1 MGFICLF
8 DEIHF
13 MLITRPRP
21 KARGRVLNL
30 ARFVCL
36 FVCLFFPSVS
46 QIGTLE
52 TLICARAVFRLRALA
67 STLFSVGINEKHEIM
82 VLACQVG
89 PLHLKLTQIN
99 SEMKCIAKNK
109 CP

>member
-13 MLITRPRP
+13 MLITRPSL
-21 KARGRVLNL
+21 KFGT
-30 ARFVCL
+30 VCL

-109 CP
+109 CPEN